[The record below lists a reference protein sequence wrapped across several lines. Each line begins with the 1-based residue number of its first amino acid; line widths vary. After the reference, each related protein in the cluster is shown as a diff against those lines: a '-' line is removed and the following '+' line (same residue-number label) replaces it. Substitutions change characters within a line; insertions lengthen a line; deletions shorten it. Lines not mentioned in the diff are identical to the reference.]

1 MDKEEIKKVL
11 AANRKILRK
20 YKVSKVGIFGSYVL
34 PQLEMECSA
43 V

>member
-1 MDKEEIKKVL
+1 MVDKEDKKDTEDSIKDL
-11 AANRKILRK
+11 EKIIDVVK
-20 YKVSKVGIFGSYVL
+20 EHSPSVL